1 MGTEKAGKKEWH
13 FQVSVKNE
21 STGLSEELWMTVQLC
36 PAARWREGPLE
47 YTVLTDVEPKL
58 A

>member
-1 MGTEKAGKKEWH
+1 MGTKKAGKKVWH

-21 STGLSEELWMTVQLC
+21 STKLSEEHWIPVRLC

-47 YTVLTDVEPKL
+47 YTVLIDVEPKL